1 MANAEAVITRVRGQ
15 LVDTGDEKRWSDA
28 ELLRWVSDGQRTIAL
43 AVPSAASK
51 RDSIQLEEGTLQE
64 LPDDGHLLLSVIRNM
79 GTDGETPGRAVRLV
93 TREVMDAQDP
103 DWHSAPKQ
111 TVVRNYIFDTQER
124 TTFWV
129 YPPSNGQGYVQ
140 VNYAYVP
147 EELTS
152 TSDKLAVRDIW
163 LTAVTDYVMYRAHQ
177 KDGEFAAGM
186 GVAAGYLQAFIAAV
200 QARGDGESEENPN
213 LQLAGFDPLVRGA
226 AK

>member
-1 MANAEAVITRVRGQ
+1 MSNASDIIDRVRDQ
-15 LVDTGDEKRWSDA
+15 LVDTDDVKRWSDT

-51 RDSIQLEEGTLQE
+51 REVIQLAEGTLQE
-64 LPDDGHLLLSVIRNM
+64 LPDDAHLLLSVIRNM
-79 GTDGETPGRAVRLV
+79 GTNGSTPGRAVRLV
-93 TREVMDAQDP
+93 TREVMDAQNP
-103 DWHSAPKQ
+103 DWHSTPAA

-124 TTFWV
+124 TSFWV

-147 EELTS
+147 DELAS
-152 TSDKLAVRDIW
+152 TDSELEIRDIW
-163 LTAVTDYVMYRAHQ
+163 LTALVDYVMYRAHQ
-177 KDGEFAAGM
+177 KDSEFAAGQ

-200 QARGDGESEENPN
+200 GARGNAESEENPN
-213 LQLAGFDPLVRGA
+213 LQLAGFDPNVRGA